1 MTKRNISIAVAVVLA
16 AVLIYFVI
24 QKSKESNAKY
34 TITTSVIEVGNITEV
49 VSATGRIQPEKEVK
63 ISPEVP
69 GEIIVLPVK
78 EGMKVNMGDLLV
90 TINPDLYQASVSRA
104 QAGLNS
110 AKANKANSNA
120 RLSQSNA
127 RFINAEINYKRQKQL
142 NKDGVV
148 SDADFDRVKSEFE
161 VAKAEVVAAEESLNA
176 ARFNIKSAAATVKEA
191 TDNLKRTTIYSPMDG
206 TVSKLNVELGERVV
220 GTAQMAG
227 TELMRVADLTQMEV
241 HVEVNESDIV
251 RVKIGDKTTVEVDA
265 YLNRKFTG
273 VVKEIANSSAS
284 SNMQS
289 TNEIT
294 VFNVKISIDRASYE
308 DLIDQG
314 NPHLSPFRPGMS
326 ANVEI
331 LTNELNDILMIPIQ
345 AVTIR
350 PDTSEKVMRKLKI
363 NLEEYDDD
371 QLFEVVFVY
380 EDGIAIMKKVVT
392 GIQDTKNI
400 QVISGL
406 EEGEEVISGP
416 YSIISNKLLNKDK
429 VDSKSKED
437 LFNEEGKSENDES

>member
-1 MTKRNISIAVAVVLA
+1 MNKRNILIGVG
-16 AVLIYFVI
+16 VLIFGVLSFLVVK
-24 QKSKESNAKY
+24 KSKESNAKY
-34 TITTSVIEVGNITEV
+34 TVTSTEIV
-49 VSATGRIQPEKEVK
+49 KGKIVETVSATGRIQPEREVK

-69 GEIIVLPVK
+69 GEIIELPVV
-78 EGMKVNMGDLLV
+78 EGMKVSTGDLLV
-90 TINPDLYQASVSRA
+90 KINPDLYLASVSRA

-110 AKANKANSNA
+110 AKANMANSRA
-120 RLSQSNA
+120 RLTQSKA
-127 RFINAEINYKRQKQL
+127 RFINADENYKRQLQL

-148 SDADFDRVKSEFE
+148 SDSDFDRVKSEFE
-161 VAKAEVVAAEESLNA
+161 VAKAEVSAAEESVKA
-176 ARFNIKSAAATVKEA
+176 AEFNVKSAQATVKEA
-191 TDNLKRTTIYSPMDG
+191 NDNLKRTTIYAPMNG

-251 RVKIGDKTTVEVDA
+251 RVKVGDQATVEVDA

-284 SNMQS
+284 SNIQS

-294 VFNVKISIDRASYE
+294 VFNVEISIDRASYE
-308 DLIDQG
+308 DLIDPK

-331 LTNELNDILMIPIQ
+331 LTNERDNIVMVPIQ
-345 AVTIR
+345 SVTIR
-350 PDTSEKVMRKLKI
+350 PDSSENVMRTVKI
-363 NLEEYDDD
+363 NLEEYEDDE
-371 QLFEVVFVY
+371 LFEVIFVL
-380 EDGIAIMKKVVT
+380 EDGEAVMKKVKT

-400 QVISGL
+400 EIVEGVS
-406 EEGEEVISGP
+406 EGETVISGP
-416 YSIISNKLLNKDK
+416 YSIISNKLLHGDK
-429 VDSKSKED
+429 VEIKSKED
-437 LFNEEGKSENDES
+437 LYKSDSDEK

>member
-1 MTKRNISIAVAVVLA
+1 MNKRNILIGVG
-16 AVLIYFVI
+16 VLIFGVLSFLVVK
-24 QKSKESNAKY
+24 KSKESNAKY
-34 TITTSVIEVGNITEV
+34 TVTSTEIV
-49 VSATGRIQPEKEVK
+49 KGKIVETVSATGRIQPEREVK

-69 GEIIVLPVK
+69 GEIIELPVV
-78 EGMKVNMGDLLV
+78 EGMKVSTGDLLV
-90 TINPDLYQASVSRA
+90 KINPDLYLASVSRA

-110 AKANKANSNA
+110 AKANMANSRA
-120 RLSQSNA
+120 RLTQSKA
-127 RFINAEINYKRQKQL
+127 RFINADENYKRQLQL

-148 SDADFDRVKSEFE
+148 SDSDFDRVKSEFE
-161 VAKAEVVAAEESLNA
+161 VAKAEVSAAEESVKA
-176 ARFNIKSAAATVKEA
+176 AEFNVKSAQATVKEA
-191 TDNLKRTTIYSPMDG
+191 NDNLKRTTIYAPMNG

-251 RVKIGDKTTVEVDA
+251 RVKVGDQATVEVDA

-284 SNMQS
+284 SNIQS

-294 VFNVKISIDRASYE
+294 VFNVEISIDRASYE
-308 DLIDQG
+308 DLIDPK

-331 LTNELNDILMIPIQ
+331 LTNERDNIVMVPIQ
-345 AVTIR
+345 SVTIR
-350 PDTSEKVMRKLKI
+350 PDSSENVMRTVKI
-363 NLEEYDDD
+363 NLEEYEDDE
-371 QLFEVVFVY
+371 LFEVIFVL
-380 EDGIAIMKKVVT
+380 EDGEAVMKKVKT

-400 QVISGL
+400 EIVEGVS
-406 EEGEEVISGP
+406 EGETVISGP
-416 YSIISNKLLNKDK
+416 YSIVSNKLLHGDK
-429 VDSKSKED
+429 VEIKSKED
-437 LFNEEGKSENDES
+437 LYKSDSDEK

>member
-1 MTKRNISIAVAVVLA
+1 MSKRNILIGVG
-16 AVLIYFVI
+16 VLIIGVLSVLVV

-34 TITTSVIEVGNITEV
+34 TVTSTEIVQGKIIET
-49 VSATGRIQPEKEVK
+49 VSATGRIQPEREVK

-69 GEIIVLPVK
+69 GEIIELPVV
-78 EGMKVNMGDLLV
+78 EGMKVSTGDLLV
-90 TINPDLYQASVSRA
+90 KINPDLYQASVSRA

-110 AKANKANSNA
+110 AKANMANSKA
-120 RLSQSNA
+120 RLSQSKA
-127 RFINAEINYKRQKQL
+127 RFINADENYKRQLKL

-148 SDADFDRVKSEFE
+148 SDSDFDRVKSEFE
-161 VAKAEVVAAEESLNA
+161 VAKAEVAAAEESLKA
-176 ARFNIKSAAATVKEA
+176 AQFNVKSAQATVKEA
-191 TDNLKRTTIYSPMDG
+191 NDNLKRTTIYAPMNG

-251 RVKIGDKTTVEVDA
+251 RVKIGDKATVEVDA

-284 SNMQS
+284 SNIQS

-294 VFNVKISIDRASYE
+294 VFNVEISIDRASYE
-308 DLIDQG
+308 DLIDAK

-331 LTNELNDILMIPIQ
+331 LTNERENVVMVPIQ
-345 AVTIR
+345 SVTIR
-350 PDTSEKVMRKLKI
+350 PDSSENVKRTVKI
-363 NLEEYDDD
+363 SLEEYEDDE
-371 QLFEVVFVY
+371 LFEVIFVL
-380 EDGIAIMKKVVT
+380 EDGKAVMKKIKT

-400 QVISGL
+400 EVIEGVS
-406 EEGEEVISGP
+406 EGEIVISGP
-416 YSIISNKLLNKDK
+416 YSIVSNKLLNGDK
-429 VDSKSKED
+429 VEKKSKEE
-437 LFNEEGKSENDES
+437 LYKNDSDEK

>member
-1 MTKRNISIAVAVVLA
+1 MKNKYLIIGAVVIVGLLLA
-16 AVLIYFVI
+16 FVLT
-24 QKSKESNAKY
+24 KSNDSDAKY
-34 TITTSVIEVGNITEV
+34 TVTTSKVKLGSITEM

-69 GEIIVLPVK
+69 GEIIALPIK
-78 EGMKVNMGDLLV
+78 EGMKISNGDLLV

-104 QAGLNS
+104 EAGLNS
-110 AKANKANSNA
+110 SRANMANSKARLAQAKA
-120 RLSQSNA
+120 RLTNTKDN
-127 RFINAEINYKRQKQL
+127 FKRQKKL
-142 NKDGVV
+142 NEDGVV
-148 SDADFDRVKSEFE
+148 SDSDFERVQSDFE
-161 VAKAEVVAAEESLNA
+161 VAKAEVEAAEESVNA
-176 ARFNIKSAAATVKEA
+176 AKFNIRSAQATVKEA
-191 TDNLKRTTIYSPMDG
+191 HDNLKRTTIYSPMDG

-227 TELMRVADLTQMEV
+227 TEMLRVADLTQMEV

-251 RVKIGDKTTVEVDA
+251 RVKVGDPATVEVDA

-289 TNEIT
+289 TNEVT
-294 VFNVKISIDRASYE
+294 VFNVKISISRDSYK
-308 DLIDQG
+308 DLIDEE

-331 LTNELNDILMIPIQ
+331 KTNELDDILMVPIQ

-350 PDTSEKVMRKLKI
+350 PDTTEKVTRKLKV
-363 NLEEYDDD
+363 NLDEYKDDE
-371 QLFEVVFVY
+371 LFEVVFVY
-380 EDGIAIMKKVVT
+380 ANGKAIMKKVKT

-400 QVISGL
+400 QITEGV
-406 EEGEEVISGP
+406 EVGEEIISGP
-416 YSIISNKLLNKDK
+416 YSIISNKLLHDDT
-429 VDSKSKED
+429 VESKSKDE
-437 LFNEEGKSENDES
+437 LFKDGK

>member
-1 MTKRNISIAVAVVLA
+1 MSKRNILIGVG
-16 AVLIYFVI
+16 VLIIGVLSVLVV

-34 TITTSVIEVGNITEV
+34 TVTSTEIVQGKIIET
-49 VSATGRIQPEKEVK
+49 VSATGRIQPEREVK

-69 GEIIVLPVK
+69 GEIIELPVV
-78 EGMKVNMGDLLV
+78 EGMKVSTGDLLV
-90 TINPDLYQASVSRA
+90 KINPDLYQASVSRA

-110 AKANKANSNA
+110 AKANMANSKA
-120 RLSQSNA
+120 RLSQSKA
-127 RFINAEINYKRQKQL
+127 RFINADENYKRQLKL

-148 SDADFDRVKSEFE
+148 SDSDFDRVKSEFE
-161 VAKAEVVAAEESLNA
+161 VAKAEVAAAEESLKA
-176 ARFNIKSAAATVKEA
+176 AQFNVKSAQATVKEA
-191 TDNLKRTTIYSPMDG
+191 NDNLKRTTIYAPMNG

-251 RVKIGDKTTVEVDA
+251 RVKIGDKATVEVDA

-284 SNMQS
+284 SNIQS

-294 VFNVKISIDRASYE
+294 VFNVEISIDRASYE
-308 DLIDQG
+308 DLIDTK

-331 LTNELNDILMIPIQ
+331 LTNERENVVMVPIQ
-345 AVTIR
+345 SVTIR
-350 PDTSEKVMRKLKI
+350 PDSSENVKRTVKI
-363 NLEEYDDD
+363 SLEEYEDDE
-371 QLFEVVFVY
+371 LFEVIFVL
-380 EDGIAIMKKVVT
+380 EDGKAVMKKIKT

-400 QVISGL
+400 EVIEGVS
-406 EEGEEVISGP
+406 EGEIVISGP
-416 YSIISNKLLNKDK
+416 YSIVSNKLLNGDK
-429 VDSKSKED
+429 VEKKSKEE
-437 LFNEEGKSENDES
+437 LYKNDSDEK

>member
-1 MTKRNISIAVAVVLA
+1 MNKKYILYGGVAVVLA
-16 AVLIYFVI
+16 VLVFFVVE
-24 QKSKESNAKY
+24 KSKESDAKY
-34 TITTSVIEVGNITEV
+34 TVTATDIVRGKIIET

-69 GEIIVLPVK
+69 GEIIELPVR
-78 EGMKVNMGDLLV
+78 EGMKVSAGDLLIN
-90 TINPDLYQASVSRA
+90 INPDLYQASVSRA

-110 AKANKANSNA
+110 AKANMANSKA
-120 RLSQSNA
+120 RLAQSDA
-127 RFINAEINYKRQKQL
+127 RYINSEINYNRQKKL

-148 SDADFDRVKSEFE
+148 SDSDFDRVKSEYE
-161 VAKAEVVAAEESLNA
+161 VARAEVTAAKESLKAAE
-176 ARFNIKSAAATVKEA
+176 FNVKSAQATVKEA
-191 TDNLKRTTIYSPMDG
+191 NDNLKRTTIYAPMEG

-251 RVKIGDKTTVEVDA
+251 RVKIGDPATVEVDA

-284 SNMQS
+284 SNIQS
-289 TNEIT
+289 SNEIT
-294 VFNVKISIDRASYE
+294 VFNVKISIDRASYK
-308 DLIDQG
+308 DLIDAE

-331 LTNELNDILMIPIQ
+331 LTNEQDNILMIPIQ
-345 AVTIR
+345 SVTIR
-350 PDTSEKVMRKLKI
+350 PDTSEKVMRTVKV
-363 NLEEYDDD
+363 NLEKYEDDE
-371 QLFEVVFVY
+371 LFEVVFILENGEAV
-380 EDGIAIMKKVVT
+380 MKKIKT

-400 QVISGL
+400 EIIEGV
-406 EEGEEVISGP
+406 EEGAKVISGP
-416 YSIISNKLLNKDK
+416 YSIVSTKLLNGDK
-429 VDSKSKED
+429 VEVKSKEE
-437 LFNEEGKSENDES
+437 LFKNEDD